1 MNRTLTLLALSFALS
16 VNKCVSASPLY
27 ATDMSKLCLFPHL
40 VGIADFICSG
50 TALSTNDGFSA
61 GFAIDEILWGIPP
74 PTTNVTIRNLTQRF
88 GLNCQ
93 PGERYLLCAFTN
105 NWWAGGREGYRQSFL
120 TLSHYLPATNRP
132 SSSIFSDDYR
142 IIDKNRCMI
151 PFRFLDY
158 GGTNYWEGTRTLITN
173 LIDIGRIQCDEG
185 KVRAIVESI
194 VNDVSNSRRLPV
206 FVQKQMILYK
216 NYRYDGKD
224 QVKPCD

>member
-27 ATDMSKLCLFPHL
+27 TTDMSKLCLFPHL

-50 TALSTNDGFSA
+50 TTLSTNDGFSA
-61 GFAIDEILWGIPP
+61 DFAIDEILWGIPP

-105 NWWAGGREGYRQSFL
+105 NWWAGGREGYRQSFM
-120 TLSHYLPATNRP
+120 TLSHYLPATNNP
-132 SSSIFSDDYR
+132 SSSFFYNDYR
-142 IIDKNRCMI
+142 IIDKNRCVI
-151 PFRFLDY
+151 PFRFIDY

-173 LIDIGRIQCDEG
+173 LVDVGRIQCDEG
-185 KVRAIVESI
+185 RVREIVESI
-194 VNDVSNSRRLPV
+194 INDKGNSQRLPTYV
-206 FVQKQMILYK
+206 IRQMILYK
-216 NYRYDGKD
+216 FHHDDWED
-224 QVKPCD
+224 QTQPSD